1 MGDFRMPSLGAD
13 MEAGTLVEWKVKP
26 GDVVKRGDIVALVE
40 TQKGIIEVETFEAG
54 TVEALLVEP
63 GTKVP
68 VGTALAHLRGEGEP
82 AVPVK
87 PAAAEV
93 SPPSTGK
100 PAPAAVRP
108 ERGPRQEE
116 VPGPS
121 GGHRPRASPA
131 ARAAAAKL
139 GVDLAGVP
147 GTGPG
152 GAISLEDVERAARA
166 APAPRPAPVAA
177 PPEEARRLAMRQAIA
192 AAMSRS
198 KREIPHYY
206 LDTRIDVGRALDWL
220 RQENARL
227 PLAERMLPVVLY
239 LKAVGLAVRQ
249 FPELN
254 GFWVDGA
261 FRPSPAVHLGVVISV
276 RQGGLMVPTLHDVP
290 DKPLGVLMRELGEL
304 IQRARRGTLRSSELA
319 DSTLTVTNLGEPGA
333 DRVFGVIFPPQVA
346 IIGFGSVRE
355 VPWVVEGRCVP
366 RPLVSVSLSADH
378 RASDGHRGAAFLA
391 RVERLLQE
399 PEKP

>member
-1 MGDFRMPSLGAD
+1 MGEFRMPSLGAD

-68 VGTALAHLRGEGEP
+68 VGAALALLRAEVPTAAPVRGEKGP
-82 AVPVK
+82 ARVEVLVP
-87 PAAAEV
+87 P
-93 SPPSTGK
+93 
-100 PAPAAVRP
+100 
-108 ERGPRQEE
+108 
-116 VPGPS
+116 

-139 GVDLAGVP
+139 GVELSRVS

-152 GAISLEDVERAARA
+152 GAISLEDVERAAHAAPAA
-166 APAPRPAPVAA
+166 APAPAPAASD
-177 PPEEARRLAMRQAIA
+177 EARRLAMRQAIA

-206 LDTRIDVGRALDWL
+206 LDTRLDVGRALDWL
-220 RQENARL
+220 RLQNERL
-227 PLAERMLPVVLY
+227 SLAERMLPVVLY

-254 GFWVDGA
+254 GSWVDGA
-261 FRPSPAVHLGVVISV
+261 FRPSQAVHLGVVISL
-276 RQGGLMVPTLHDVP
+276 RRGGVIVPTLHDVP
-290 DKPLGVLMRELGEL
+290 DKPPGVLMRELGEL
-304 IQRARRGTLRSSELA
+304 IERARRGTLRSSELA
-319 DSTLTVTNLGEPGA
+319 DSTLTVTSLGEPGA

-346 IIGFGSVRE
+346 LVGFGTARE
-355 VPWVVEGRCVP
+355 EPWVVEGRCVP

-378 RASDGHRGAAFLA
+378 RASDGHRGAVFLA

-399 PEKP
+399 PEKL

>member
-13 MEAGTLVEWKVKP
+13 MEAGTLVEWKVKR
-26 GDVVKRGDIVALVE
+26 GDGVKRGDIVALVE

-68 VGTALAHLRGEGEP
+68 VGTVLAHLRGEGEP
-82 AVPVK
+82 AVPEK
-87 PAAAEV
+87 PPAVEV
-93 SPPSTGK
+93 SPP
-100 PAPAAVRP
+100 V
-108 ERGPRQEE
+108 
-116 VPGPS
+116 

-139 GVDLAGVP
+139 GLDLAAVA

-166 APAPRPAPVAA
+166 APAA
-177 PPEEARRLAMRQAIA
+177 PPASAPAVSDESRRLAMRRAIA

-206 LDTRIDVGRALDWL
+206 LDTRVDVGRALDWL
-220 RQENARL
+220 RQENERL

-261 FRPSPAVHLGVVISV
+261 FRPSRAVHLGVVISL
-276 RQGGLMVPTLHDVP
+276 RQGGVMVPALHDVP
-290 DKPLGVLMRELGEL
+290 DKPPGVLMRELGEL

-319 DSTLTVTNLGEPGA
+319 DSTLTVTSLGEPGA

-346 IIGFGSVRE
+346 IIGFGSARE

-399 PEKP
+399 PEKL